1 MLVEK
6 VLFSMLD
13 RPMAKKEY
21 EELKL
26 MIAKICQKRFN
37 SDASNNDLLMSIIAS
52 YEKQFSMQ
60 TIDCLITIFETVDD
74 DRMSR
79 LVPYLL
85 SYSVNYLS
93 YESANKVLYF
103 IQILYKNLEWA
114 VGVDPEVIDKATN
127 TELNN

>member
-1 MLVEK
+1 MQ
-6 VLFSMLD
+6 VL
-13 RPMAKKEY
+13 
-21 EELKL
+21 
-26 MIAKICQKRFN
+26 
-37 SDASNNDLLMSIIAS
+37 
-52 YEKQFSMQ
+52 
-60 TIDCLITIFETVDD
+60 DCLITIFETVDD

-93 YESANKVLYF
+93 FESANKVLYF

-114 VGVDPEVIDKATN
+114 IGVDPEVINRATS